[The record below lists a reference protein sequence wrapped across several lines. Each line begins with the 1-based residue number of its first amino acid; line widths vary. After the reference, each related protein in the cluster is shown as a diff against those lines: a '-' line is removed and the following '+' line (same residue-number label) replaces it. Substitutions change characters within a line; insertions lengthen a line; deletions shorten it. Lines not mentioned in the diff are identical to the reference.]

1 MMMPV
6 IRHRRGFT
14 LVEVL
19 IAATILFTAIT
30 VISDSYRASMAASRR
45 ADSVV
50 RLMTPM
56 PLIVETV
63 AEQLRRNPQAEVS
76 GEGRLLG
83 VRYEFLAKSTAFKS
97 PLPRLDAEVGEVT
110 EYQPRFRLYDVELR
124 LHNQETT
131 RVFRYQEIA
140 WLAEI
145 A

>member
-1 MMMPV
+1 MM
-6 IRHRRGFT
+6 RRSWRKLRGFT

-45 ADSVV
+45 ADSLV

-63 AEQLRRNPQAEVS
+63 AEQLRLNPQVALS

-83 VRYEFLAKSTAFKS
+83 VRYEFSATTSAFEP
-97 PLPRLDAEVGEVT
+97 PLPRLEAEVGEVT
-110 EYQPRFRLYDVELR
+110 EFQPRFRLYDVELR
-124 LHNQETT
+124 LRNQEST

-140 WLAEI
+140 WLAGI